1 MTIYFFLLLLL
12 NLWIW
17 KIVSVSLLIGLVV
30 ILTTIFRVK
39 KIGIFLLFLLL
50 FFQVKTTNRVP
61 LTHLS
66 EDEIVRQIQR
76 MREYDNP
83 RIAHILEERPE
94 ALVFFR
100 IQNNLSQLVD
110 PNFYFFA
117 NHPRERA
124 GINEFEKFPYLLI
137 PFFIYGFYKLVRKKE
152 YFFLIFYLFLP
163 LLVLSLIG
171 LNNPL
176 GPFSLFPFILATS
189 YEGFIKKP
197 IFAGIY
203 VLFFLQVLAY
213 ALY

>member
-12 NLWIW
+12 NPWIW
-17 KIVSVSLLIGLVV
+17 KIVGVSLFVGIIVILATIFHNKKFGVLLLLILLVV
-30 ILTTIFRVK
+30 
-39 KIGIFLLFLLL
+39 
-50 FFQVKTTNRVP
+50 QVKTSQIVP
-61 LTHLS
+61 LTKLS
-66 EDEIVRQIQR
+66 EDEIVREVQR

-94 ALVFFR
+94 MITFFKL
-100 IQNNLSQLVD
+100 QNNFSQLVD

-124 GINEFEKFPYLLI
+124 GVSEFEKFPYVLI
-137 PFFIYGFYKLVRKKE
+137 PFFIYGFYKLIKKKK
-152 YFFLIFYLFLP
+152 YFFIVLFL
-163 LLVLSLIG
+163 LLPITILSVIG

-176 GPFSLFPFILATS
+176 GPFSLFPFILITS

-197 IFAGIY
+197 VFAVIY
-203 VLFFLQVLAY
+203 IVVFLQILAY